1 MGRDPG
7 VTLVTV
13 EDAALKRAAA
23 QADEIRRDAHER
35 AERILRE
42 ARAQAAA
49 LIAQRRTAAER
60 LAELERHELLAD
72 ARAQARSTVLKAQR
86 SVLTQAT
93 AAAHAAAGLLIGDS
107 RYQALLEQLS
117 ADARERLSPAGLP
130 VELVHV
136 PTGGFVARAGTRE
149 IDCSLAARVDRC
161 LREMAGEL
169 ERLWR

>member
-13 EDAALKRAAA
+13 EDAALKRAVA
-23 QADEIRRDAHER
+23 QADEIRDRARER
-35 AERILRE
+35 AQGILKE

-49 LIAQRRTAAER
+49 LIDQRRTAAER
-60 LAELERHELLAD
+60 LAALEHQELLAE
-72 ARAQARSTVLKAQR
+72 ARAQARSMVLRAQR

-93 AAAHAAAGLLIGDS
+93 AAAHAAAGQLIGDP
-107 RYQALLEQLS
+107 RYEALLEQLS
-117 ADARERLSPAGLP
+117 ADARERLSVTGRP

-136 PTGGFVARAGTRE
+136 STGGFVARAGTRE
-149 IDCSLAARVDRC
+149 IDCSLAAQVDRC